1 MNVEV
6 MLYVYGFV
14 CASMIVFNVVYNL
27 LLKRSEPRLERR
39 CRRLREKIE
48 PQLARLRDG
57 GAVEPGHLALL
68 QRKLSH
74 VKNLIAFDR
83 ILGARNGEIREPWE
97 AEYVRCFQPVL
108 LSLAMA
114 YEKQNAVN
122 AAYFSYFLSRYME
135 EKHMPIHSLQDILL
149 EYVRRDN
156 LYCQVNALQALYRF
170 GSAEHILRALLI
182 QDAGSVFLHEKIL
195 TEGLLT
201 FTGDHSE
208 LVRLLWDNLDR
219 FSEHTQLA
227 VSNYI
232 RFQTGELCGEMLG
245 VLQDGKRGKELR
257 LSAIRYFGRYFYEPA
272 REPLLAL
279 ASLRD
284 PEQWEYVTVSV
295 SALSRYPGERTV
307 AVLKQALH
315 SANWYVRFD
324 AAASLEALRVD
335 IAELTDILAGND
347 RYAREML
354 QYRMESGRMRK
365 AGG

>member
-27 LLKRSEPRLERR
+27 LLRRSEPRLERR

-57 GAVEPGHLALL
+57 GAVEPGHLILL

-114 YEKQNAVN
+114 YEKQSTVN

-135 EKHMPIHSLQDILL
+135 EKHMPIDSLQDILL

-170 GSAEHILRALLI
+170 GSAEHILSLI
-182 QDAGSVFLHEKIL
+182 HI
-195 TEGLLT
+195 
-201 FTGDHSE
+201 SE
-208 LVRLLWDNLDR
+208 PTR
-219 FSEHTQLA
+219 
-227 VSNYI
+227 
-232 RFQTGELCGEMLG
+232 
-245 VLQDGKRGKELR
+245 
-257 LSAIRYFGRYFYEPA
+257 P
-272 REPLLAL
+272 
-279 ASLRD
+279 
-284 PEQWEYVTVSV
+284 
-295 SALSRYPGERTV
+295 
-307 AVLKQALH
+307 
-315 SANWYVRFD
+315 
-324 AAASLEALRVD
+324 
-335 IAELTDILAGND
+335 
-347 RYAREML
+347 
-354 QYRMESGRMRK
+354 
-365 AGG
+365 